1 MQEAT
6 YVDGKSLEPVIGDE
20 LTIIK
25 HRWGPSFVAMGGV
38 GVDPDQVERMYRE
51 ELDRIHDDPD
61 HPGDSHAG
69 WEYGEGGPAMTETHD
84 RLAQEYYPSMSGK
97 TDWPSKEVREETPK
111 PTKDVGGGQGGG
123 SAISRR
129 RTTKRRTTKRRT
141 TKRRTT
147 KRRTTRRRTK
157 RRTQRKG
164 RKKRS
169 IRRKRSYRRS
179 N

>member
-1 MQEAT
+1 MNQEAT
-6 YVDGKSLEPVIGDE
+6 YVDGKLLEPGFGDE

-25 HRWGPSFVAMGGV
+25 HRWGQGFVIMGGR
-38 GVDPDQVERMYRE
+38 GVDPDEVERIYRE
-51 ELDRIHDDPD
+51 ELDRIHD
-61 HPGDSHAG
+61 GRAG
-69 WEYGEGGPAMTETHD
+69 WEYGVQGLAMTETHD
-84 RLAQEYYPSMSGK
+84 RLVQEYYPSMSGE
-97 TDWPSKEVREETPK
+97 TDRPSKEEVGEETPQ

-147 KRRTTRRRTK
+147 RRTKRRRTK

>member
-1 MQEAT
+1 MNQEAT
-6 YVDGKSLEPVIGDE
+6 YVDGKLLEPGFGDE

-25 HRWGPSFVAMGGV
+25 HRWGQGFVIMGGR
-38 GVDPDQVERMYRE
+38 GVDPDEVERIYRE
-51 ELDRIHDDPD
+51 ELDRIHD
-61 HPGDSHAG
+61 GRAG
-69 WEYGEGGPAMTETHD
+69 WEYGVQGLAMTETHD
-84 RLAQEYYPSMSGK
+84 RLVQEYYPSMSGE
-97 TDWPSKEVREETPK
+97 TDRPSKEAGEETPE

-147 KRRTTRRRTK
+147 RRRTTRRRTK

>member
-1 MQEAT
+1 MNQEAT
-6 YVDGKSLEPVIGDE
+6 YVDGKLLEPGFGDE

-25 HRWGPSFVAMGGV
+25 HRWGTGFVAMGGR
-38 GVDPDQVERMYRE
+38 GVDPDEVERIYRE
-51 ELDRIHDDPD
+51 ELDRIHD
-61 HPGDSHAG
+61 GRAG
-69 WEYGEGGPAMTETHD
+69 WEYGVQGLAMTETHD
-84 RLAQEYYPSMSGK
+84 RLVQEYYPSMSGA
-97 TDWPSKEVREETPK
+97 TDRPSKEEREKTPK

-147 KRRTTRRRTK
+147 RRRTTRRRTK